1 MDNQGA
7 IQLSSTTAF
16 LEKTKHIKIKFH
28 HVRALHLSGELEV
41 RYIQTD
47 LNTADCLTK
56 PLDSVKF
63 NRHVFGHQGFAHIM
77 ERARSCFTT
86 TARRPDRIVRQPPQ
100 QIPGRRYVTSSQ
112 FFLGQ
117 VYKLVFVP
125 AIRYKIS
132 IPDPIHYSFVPT
144 GSPLYVHQVNW

>member
-28 HVRALHLSGELEV
+28 HVRALHLSGELEACFWAP
-41 RYIQTD
+41 RICAYHGARPPST
-47 LNTADCLTK
+47 
-56 PLDSVKF
+56 
-63 NRHVFGHQGFAHIM
+63 
-77 ERARSCFTT
+77 RSCFTT

-144 GSPLYVHQVNW
+144 GPPLYVHQVNW